1 MDLRLQIHHRDP
13 VGTWSITGLP
23 GQSVAEFADLS
34 EGLEYAKR
42 ECASAPTVIELFV
55 DGLYLV
61 VYQERGWPH
70 QLCRPAGYRRI
81 GVGRTAKPA
90 GASKFVQIGNR
101 LRRCTDFLAIWH
113 LLSLYRRTRAS
124 RAVAGM
130 ASVFRVSPA
139 PKS

>member
-1 MDLRLQIHHRDP
+1 MDLRLQVYRDP
-13 VGTWSITGLP
+13 VGTWLIKGLP
-23 GQSVAEFADLS
+23 AQSVAEFADLS

-42 ECASAPTVIELFV
+42 ECASAPAVIELFV

-61 VYQERGWPH
+61 VYQEKGWPR
-70 QLCRPAGYRRI
+70 QLCRPAGNWST
-81 GVGRTAKPA
+81 GVRRTA
-90 GASKFVQIGNR
+90 KFVQIGNR
-101 LRRCTDFLAIWH
+101 LRRCTASLAIWH

-130 ASVFRVSPA
+130 ASVFRASPA

>member
-23 GQSVAEFADLS
+23 GQSVAEFEDLS

-42 ECASAPTVIELFV
+42 RCASAPAVIELFV

-61 VYQERGWPH
+61 VYQEQGWPH
-70 QLCRPAGYRRI
+70 QLCRPAGYRRA
-81 GVGRTAKPA
+81 GVGRTTKPA
-90 GASKFVQIGNR
+90 SASRFVQIRNR
-101 LRRCTDFLAIWH
+101 LRRCTASLTICH
-113 LLSLYRRTRAS
+113 LLSLYRRTRTS
-124 RAVAGM
+124 RAVSGT

-139 PKS
+139 SKS